1 MSSKLLFINC
11 HGVNNALG
19 SIWVG
24 GFIFKQHPRKVLE
37 VVKSNLT
44 TTNLDC
50 LLTDYLEVSY
60 RSVAPSQLDCSYQP
74 IARTLGRCAES
85 IISSYQL
92 TNNLVEVI
100 NCDPGLNLG
109 TLNLLMLTAAATT
122 LESKL
127 TAILCKRRYQ
137 SEVKLLA
144 KYYPKLQLLDLY
156 GNNYYKQLALCILVD
171 GNTFGVRTNFLRQV
185 PVCWLDLLRLGI
197 EIAYTSNWFAAP
209 PLWWSKR
216 FKVPFYF
223 WYSQDQ
229 LIELTELLLQF
240 KVIVDRQALLKL
252 SCSQVGA
259 HTLLDNFD
267 LLTTA
272 TRKD

>member
-11 HGVNNALG
+11 YGTNNALG

-24 GFIFKQHPRKVLE
+24 GFIFKQHPRKVLN
-37 VVKSNLT
+37 VIKASLSNSHSIADLS
-44 TTNLDC
+44 
-50 LLTDYLEVSY
+50 DYLDVSY
-60 RSVAPSQLDCSYQP
+60 RSVAPSQLDYNYRP
-74 IARTLGRCAES
+74 VARTLARCAES
-85 IISSYQL
+85 IKTTCQV
-92 TNNLVEVI
+92 TNNLLEVV

-109 TLNLLMLTAAATT
+109 SLDCLMPTAAATT
-122 LESKL
+122 IESKI

-137 SEVKLLA
+137 DEVKLLA
-144 KYYPKLQLLDLY
+144 KYYPKLQLIDLY

-171 GNTFGVRTNFLRQV
+171 GNTFGVRLSFLRQV